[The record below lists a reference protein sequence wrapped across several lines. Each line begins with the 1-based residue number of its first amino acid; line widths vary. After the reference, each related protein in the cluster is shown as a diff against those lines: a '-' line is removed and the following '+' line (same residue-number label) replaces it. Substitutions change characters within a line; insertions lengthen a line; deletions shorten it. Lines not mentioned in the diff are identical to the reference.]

1 MAESRWTVAGRL
13 RCVPVRMVLVKDADY
28 RHRSDLLAD
37 LTTAGDFTVPAESP
51 PSNKRERDDSDN
63 ESQQPSTPLTQ
74 TDRPRRSAS
83 MGSPQYAPI
92 RKAQSSDIAPLRT
105 SARPGAE
112 FASPVPLPPH
122 VVAATLKREVQ
133 PNVYSQ
139 PVPPTPPN
147 KIGSMFMAQSYGG
160 SYLPL
165 GGSSGL
171 GQATPGLQSS
181 APASQP
187 AVASFGSN
195 SSLPS
200 VSGTA
205 GLSAMPSVYNNNNN
219 RTPPLSAGAGGAPL
233 SAGLNNVMPAT
244 SGLYSYSATST
255 PTSTHA
261 SISSSASSPQSG
273 FQPSHDFGTSNN
285 GAGGGVFD
293 IQGMDME
300 FGGYGVPMADKEA
313 MLRQFAPAI
322 SQDGQIGVDRDT
334 MMMWTAMPA
343 TLECVSIYVS

>member
-133 PNVYSQ
+133 PKVYSQ

-181 APASQP
+181 TPASQP

-205 GLSAMPSVYNNNNN
+205 GLSAMPSVYNNNN

>member
-13 RCVPVRMVLVKDADY
+13 RCVLLRMVLLKDADY
-28 RHRSDLLAD
+28 HPSDLLAD

-74 TDRPRRSAS
+74 TDHPRRSTS

-92 RKAQSSDIAPLRT
+92 APLRT
-105 SARPGAE
+105 SARSGTE
-112 FASPVPLPPH
+112 FTSAAPLPSH
-122 VVAATLKREVQ
+122 VAAAALKREVQ
-133 PNVYSQ
+133 TNVYSQ
-139 PVPPTPPN
+139 PVPPTPSN

-171 GQATPGLQSS
+171 GQTTPGLQSS

-187 AVASFGSN
+187 VVASYGSN
-195 SSLPS
+195 LSLPS
-200 VSGTA
+200 AS
-205 GLSAMPSVYNNNNN
+205 LSALPSAYNSNKS
-219 RTPPLSAGAGGAPL
+219 TPPLSAGAGGAPL
-233 SAGLNNVMPAT
+233 SPGLNTVMPAT

-255 PTSTHA
+255 P
-261 SISSSASSPQSG
+261 SSSASSPQSG

-293 IQGMDME
+293 MQGMDMQ

-343 TLECVSIYVS
+343 TLECVSIYVSWR